1 MAHVKS
7 LRPHVSLGEA
17 QQRAVQAFAEHC
29 KASGGGGGVAAAT
42 PSEGQDGGAA
52 AAAAEQQPAEEEPS
66 CSCLKQK
73 PKMKTWPSRHIRIQG
88 KSLMVYD
95 DEESSERAKALLGA
109 EAERE
114 RRQTSILDLTGCE
127 VTMGKEHFMLAVRPH
142 NISPCRP
149 QPHHSPLSC
158 LCVAVA
164 AGRLL
169 QDDNLE
175 AGPRAAR
182 RAGGTLLLPGRVRS
196 QPILRCCDQP
206 RRGEK
211 VRPHQ
216 TRFRLLSLMWI
227 DLDHLDVT
235 PQPVSHVRGWYVC
248 SWDDPVGVAA
258 AAEAAAGG
266 GR

>member
-29 KASGGGGGVAAAT
+29 KASGAGGGAGGGGAAAT
-42 PSEGQDGGAA
+42 PSEGQEDGGAA

-114 RRQTSILDLTGCE
+114 RLS
-127 VTMGKEHFMLAVRPH
+127 HRPH
-142 NISPCRP
+142 CASRQAVANRRTISP
-149 QPHHSPLSC
+149 
-158 LCVAVA
+158 
-164 AGRLL
+164 AG
-169 QDDNLE
+169 
-175 AGPRAAR
+175 AMSWIPS
-182 RAGGTLLLPGRVRS
+182 TLFPAC
-196 QPILRCCDQP
+196 Q
-206 RRGEK
+206 
-211 VRPHQ
+211 
-216 TRFRLLSLMWI
+216 
-227 DLDHLDVT
+227 
-235 PQPVSHVRGWYVC
+235 
-248 SWDDPVGVAA
+248 
-258 AAEAAAGG
+258 
-266 GR
+266 

>member
-1 MAHVKS
+1 M
-7 LRPHVSLGEA
+7 
-17 QQRAVQAFAEHC
+17 
-29 KASGGGGGVAAAT
+29 
-42 PSEGQDGGAA
+42 
-52 AAAAEQQPAEEEPS
+52 
-66 CSCLKQK
+66 
-73 PKMKTWPSRHIRIQG
+73 
-88 KSLMVYD
+88 
-95 DEESSERAKALLGA
+95 
-109 EAERE
+109 
-114 RRQTSILDLTGCE
+114 
-127 VTMGKEHFMLAVRPH
+127 
-142 NISPCRP
+142 
-149 QPHHSPLSC
+149 
-158 LCVAVA
+158 AVA

>member
-95 DEESSERAKALLGA
+95 DEESSERYNPTLLTHYFSA
-109 EAERE
+109 
-114 RRQTSILDLTGCE
+114 T
-127 VTMGKEHFMLAVRPH
+127 FRPSCA
-142 NISPCRP
+142 IF
-149 QPHHSPLSC
+149 SPLFC
-158 LCVAVA
+158 
-164 AGRLL
+164 GFR
-169 QDDNLE
+169 
-175 AGPRAAR
+175 
-182 RAGGTLLLPGRVRS
+182 LPGAKTERT
-196 QPILRCCDQP
+196 
-206 RRGEK
+206 GEEWRK
-211 VRPHQ
+211 
-216 TRFRLLSLMWI
+216 MGEIW
-227 DLDHLDVT
+227 
-235 PQPVSHVRGWYVC
+235 
-248 SWDDPVGVAA
+248 
-258 AAEAAAGG
+258 
-266 GR
+266 GRNGR